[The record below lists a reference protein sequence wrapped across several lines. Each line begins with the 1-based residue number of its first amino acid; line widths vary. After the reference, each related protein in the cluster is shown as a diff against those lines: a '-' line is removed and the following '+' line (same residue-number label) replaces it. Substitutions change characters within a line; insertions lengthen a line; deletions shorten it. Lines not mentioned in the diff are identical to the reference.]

1 MSLQQP
7 CDTLR
12 VLHLPPYLSDEK
24 RNELFKKF
32 GAECT
37 KTIRKSDTYTTTFVK
52 FPSTELAT
60 KAFLQL
66 HQLEIKGQYLSV
78 EFAKKSF
85 VRDTDDNVLFKS
97 EPLNVNEKDDN
108 ANTKNFQAFIDKL
121 NTWTSN
127 YNFSQPPPP
136 NISYKYPLP
145 TRNILLRISIQLLRE
160 PAFYTQV
167 LHLMNK
173 MNLPP
178 PFEEL
183 EAEFPSLK
191 EVYNMEKYKDIFGN
205 INAENDDSLLT
216 DNYYMMENDDDED
229 DEMEVKGDGNNDEDE
244 EESEMESDN
253 EETNKL
259 QEFIPVK
266 RKLPEGKRKIKI
278 PKFVN
283 PTVHPKPITTKQKI
297 IRPEDVFERIPIEE
311 IKKKTVIKTDSLL
324 IDKIVNT
331 DTNDQS
337 HEPSESG
344 FGIINPVIKTD
355 DGNDEKTKEG
365 EKSKEFITSEELAS
379 NRISANDQRLFSE
392 FKNYH
397 PGKPSCRLYIKNL
410 AKEVNEDDL
419 HYIYRKYIIPN
430 LENSELEYNINLM
443 RGGRMKGQA
452 FVTFQNIEQA
462 QLALNETNGYKL
474 KSKYMVVQFSNAT
487 NKK

>member
-37 KTIRKSDTYTTTFVK
+37 RTIRRSDSYTTTFVK

-85 VRDTDDNVLFKS
+85 VGDKDDNLLFKS
-97 EPLNVNEKDDN
+97 GSIDVTDKNDN
-108 ANTKNFQAFIDKL
+108 GNAKHFQAFIDKL
-121 NTWTSN
+121 NTWTST

-205 INAENDDSLLT
+205 INAENDSLMT
-216 DNYYMMENDDDED
+216 DNFYMMGDDDNEGDGENDDGDNED
-229 DEMEVKGDGNNDEDE
+229 DDE
-244 EESEMESDN
+244 EESEMESDK

-259 QEFIPVK
+259 KEFIPVK
-266 RKLPEGKRKIKI
+266 RKLPATKRKIKI

-283 PTVHPKPITTKQKI
+283 PTKHPTPITSKQKV
-297 IRPEDVFERIPIEE
+297 IRPQDVFERVPIEE
-311 IKKKTVIKTDSLL
+311 TKKKTVSKSDSKLP
-324 IDKIVNT
+324 DKNL
-331 DTNDQS
+331 DTNVNDRVILQS
-337 HEPSESG
+337 EGG
-344 FGIINPVIKTD
+344 FGLILPAKKTD
-355 DGNDEKTKEG
+355 DEKEEKKES
-365 EKSKEFITSEELAS
+365 EKPREFITSEELAS
-379 NRISANDQRLFSE
+379 NRISANEQRLFSE

-410 AKEVNEDDL
+410 SKEVTEDDL
-419 HYIYRKYIIPN
+419 NYIYRRYVIPS
-430 LENSELEYNINLM
+430 LENSESQFNVTLM

-452 FVTFQNIEQA
+452 FVTFQNMGQA
-462 QLALNETNGYKL
+462 QLALNDTNGYKL
-474 KSKYMVVQFSNAT
+474 KSKYMVVQFSNMT